1 MLIYFI
7 IATLIVLADFTTK
20 AIVLSHL
27 SLGQSIEVSSF
38 FNLVYVL
45 NKGVSFSML
54 SNTGPVLLTV
64 LATLIS
70 LSVVYFMFKEKDSF
84 SRTAL
89 ALILGGAVGNIIDR
103 VRYGAVVDF
112 LDFHAFG
119 YHWPAFN
126 IADSAICIGVTLLLY
141 QMIFIKKEE
150 NK

>member
-1 MLIYFI
+1 MLVYFI
-7 IATLIVLADFTTK
+7 IATLIVLVDYATK
-20 AIVLSHL
+20 AVVLSQL
-27 SLGQSIEVSSF
+27 SLGQSIEVASF

-54 SNTGPVLLTV
+54 SNAGPVLLTA
-64 LATLIS
+64 LAVLIS

-103 VRYGAVVDF
+103 IRYGAVVDF

-126 IADSAICIGVTLLLY
+126 VADSAICIGVMLLLY
-141 QMIFIKKEE
+141 QMIFIKKE
-150 NK
+150 K